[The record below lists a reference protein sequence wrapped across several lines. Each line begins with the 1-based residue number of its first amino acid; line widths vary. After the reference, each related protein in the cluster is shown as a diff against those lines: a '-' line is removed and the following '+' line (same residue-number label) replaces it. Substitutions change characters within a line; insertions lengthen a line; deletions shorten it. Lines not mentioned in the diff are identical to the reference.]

1 MKRKKRAEKSIESL
15 RERIK
20 EHIVKLDD
28 AKNEWEIERAEY
40 YEKEL
45 EALES
50 NLEKKK
56 RILKK

>member
-15 RERIK
+15 KDRIK
-20 EHIVKLDD
+20 EHIIKLDD
-28 AKNEWEIERAEY
+28 AKKEGGIERAEY

-45 EALES
+45 EVLEN

-56 RILKK
+56 RILEK

>member
-20 EHIVKLDD
+20 EHIIKLEV
-28 AKNEWEIERAEY
+28 AKKEGEIERAEY

-45 EALES
+45 ESLEN

-56 RILKK
+56 RIFER

>member
-15 RERIK
+15 KERIN
-20 EHIVKLDD
+20 EHIIKLDD
-28 AKNEWEIERAEY
+28 AKKEGKIERAEY

-45 EALES
+45 ESLEN

-56 RILKK
+56 RILER

>member
-1 MKRKKRAEKSIESL
+1 MKRKKRAGKSIESL

-20 EHIVKLDD
+20 EHGIKLDD
-28 AKNEWEIERAEY
+28 AKKEGEIERVEY

-45 EALES
+45 EVLEN

-56 RILKK
+56 RILEG